1 MTTAITRKQAFDN
14 SVPPMS
20 DAEIQTAL
28 KEGHAAVAFRG
39 EPVMISQNEIG
50 FIALKFAVMG
60 GDTRVVLLDQFSA
73 RVLHNLIGRA
83 NDADWQADRLLAQ
96 EAKK

>member
-1 MTTAITRKQAFDN
+1 MTTPITRKKAFDD

-50 FIALKFAVMG
+50 FIAMKFAVMG

-73 RVLHNLIGRA
+73 RVLHDLIGRL
-83 NDADWQADRLLAQ
+83 NDADWKADRLLAA
-96 EAKK
+96 ETK

>member
-60 GDTRVVLLDQFSA
+60 GDTRVVLLDQFAA
-73 RVLHNLIGRA
+73 RVLHGRA
-83 NDADWQADRLLAQ
+83 NAADWQADKLLAQ
-96 EAKK
+96 QKTR

>member
-1 MTTAITRKQAFDN
+1 MTTPITRKKAFDD

-39 EPVMISQNEIG
+39 EPVMIEKNEIG

-73 RVLHNLIGRA
+73 RVMHDLIGRVNA
-83 NDADWQADRLLAQ
+83 ADWKADKLLAAQ
-96 EAKK
+96 NKT

>member
-1 MTTAITRKQAFDN
+1 MTTPITRKKAFDD

-83 NDADWQADRLLAQ
+83 NDADWKADRLLAA
-96 EAKK
+96 ETK